1 MKGKILITGG
11 AGFIGS
17 EYVRQH
23 AAKRKLVIVDKLT
36 YAGDRQRLKAVAKD
50 IVFHKADVAN
60 KLRMEAIFAKEKPQD
75 VIHFAAQTHVDR
87 SIQDNHPF
95 IAANVTGTQNMVDL
109 ARQFK
114 VKRFVHISTDEV
126 YGDSTDTHSR
136 FKETAPLRPSNP
148 YSATKA
154 AAEFIVTT
162 AVRTYGL
169 PAVIVRPANNYGP
182 WQYPEKFVPVII
194 LKALHNQHV
203 PVYGKGLQIREWLHV
218 TDCARGID
226 TVYKKGKTG
235 EIYNIGSY
243 FERPN
248 IVTAKTILQAMEKP
262 ASLIKFVKDRPG
274 HDFRYSVDCGKL
286 RQLGW
291 RPEVRF
297 ETGMRETIQW
307 YRENIP
313 WLQRKRIM
321 LEELWKKVYK
331 KK

>member
-17 EYVRQH
+17 EYVRQQ
-23 AAKRKLVIVDKLT
+23 AAKRPLVVVDKLT
-36 YAGDRQRLKAVAKD
+36 YAGDRQRLKEVAGN
-50 IVFHKADVAN
+50 ITFYKADIAN
-60 KLRMEAIFAKEKPQD
+60 KARLGLIFAKERPQD

-95 IAANVTGTQNMVDL
+95 IAANVTGTQNIVDL
-109 ARQFK
+109 AREFK
-114 VKRFVHISTDEV
+114 IKRFVHVSTDEV
-126 YGDSTDTHSR
+126 YGDSTDTRSR

-148 YSATKA
+148 YAATKA

-194 LKALHNQHV
+194 LKALHNRKV

-218 TDCARGID
+218 SDCARGID
-226 TVYKKGKTG
+226 SAYKKGKIG
-235 EIYNIGSY
+235 EVYNIGSY

-248 IVTAKTILQAMEKP
+248 IVTARTILKYMEKP
-262 ASLIKFVKDRPG
+262 EKLIRFVKDRPG
-274 HDFRYSVDCGKL
+274 HDFRYSVDCAKL

-291 RPEVRF
+291 KPLIRF
-297 ETGMRETIQW
+297 ETGMHETIQW
-307 YRENIP
+307 YREHIP
-313 WLQRKRIM
+313 WLEKKMVM
-321 LEELWKKVYK
+321 LQTYWAKVYK
-331 KK
+331 N